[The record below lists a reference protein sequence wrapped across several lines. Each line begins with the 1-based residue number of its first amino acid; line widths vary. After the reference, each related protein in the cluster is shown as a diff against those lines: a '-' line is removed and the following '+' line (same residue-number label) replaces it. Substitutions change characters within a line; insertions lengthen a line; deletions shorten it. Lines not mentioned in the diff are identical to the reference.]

1 MTSSLQEMVEMST
14 SSQLIELL
22 HAITQLPSCCVRW
35 SQTIP
40 WGPASPGT
48 WYTTMTF
55 NGGHWMKWPNGRILG
70 SVCINKKINY
80 TFKNILSVFI
90 SYFLSY
96 FLLYIYWPATYFN
109 KIPPPNGNFDL
120 ILTSSIQLRNI
131 YFHPHP
137 STIITLA
144 PSPILA
150 FTLPYLY
157 RLFPNNLKTTFP
169 ALNFHRPIKYIYIRT
184 PWYCKTTEEIK

>member
-1 MTSSLQEMVEMST
+1 MVQMLTSMQS
-14 SSQLIELL
+14 IELVEQ
-22 HAITQLPSCCVRW
+22 ITSRSSCCVRW
-35 SQTIP
+35 SRDIR
-40 WGPASPGT
+40 WGPVSPGT

-55 NGGHWMKWPNGRILG
+55 NGGRWMKWFNGRILG

-120 ILTSSIQLRNI
+120 ILTSSIQLRKI
-131 YFHPHP
+131 YFHPP
-137 STIITLA
+137 SLSTIYNNHKCAPT
-144 PSPILA
+144 PSPILT

-157 RLFPNNLKTTFP
+157 RLFPQ
-169 ALNFHRPIKYIYIRT
+169 
-184 PWYCKTTEEIK
+184 